1 MFRRTLDGIANDAVR
16 RSLRQEALAQSMVF
30 ASHDYAELRAAR
42 AEQREPK
49 YRGR

>member
-1 MFRRTLDGIANDAVR
+1 
-16 RSLRQEALAQSMVF
+16 VF
-30 ASHDYAELRAAR
+30 ASQDYAEFKAAR

>member
-1 MFRRTLDGIANDAVR
+1 
-16 RSLRQEALAQSMVF
+16 MVF
-30 ASHDYAELRAAR
+30 ASHDYAELKAAR